1 LQYNNY
7 PSKLNVAEC
16 KPVSKIIQILGD
28 AIDFRLREKGKY
40 LDFRIA

>member
-1 LQYNNY
+1 MW
-7 PSKLNVAEC
+7 LNVNQFL
-16 KPVSKIIQILGD
+16 KIIQILGD

>member
-1 LQYNNY
+1 MW
-7 PSKLNVAEC
+7 LNVNQFL
-16 KPVSKIIQILGD
+16 KIIQILDD